1 MEGIFFFDDLGSTL
15 LTISLINI
23 YKENISVQGIEMGTW
38 LKWVLKFYP
47 ASFKEKM
54 GEAWLETAQA
64 VWEQH
69 AQKNWIAQSI
79 LAFEMM
85 ATSVFWAAP
94 QAHYYHWISLMK
106 APEEQAAL
114 QSVGQGNALAL
125 LRAHTPK
132 PFKKMGVFFLMVA
145 VFWILAFV
153 SALGFFASS
162 QLYGDTPN
170 PLIFPS
176 AVVVVIVAVI
186 LNFDRL
192 KQLWITHGKPR
203 HSIIWGIFLGTM
215 SAGLFALFGQLNI
228 VTVQAERVFEE
239 YSAVRESFQFYKQD
253 PKTLSSQ
260 DLPLPWIAT
269 QRQWFT
275 DDGDFLEGKQQ
286 AWCNQ
291 ANNKMDFWIAQ
302 NNSTTLDPIK
312 IMLMQGTLN
321 TIYRK
326 GCLSDGKYRE
336 TFNHL
341 SQKARTGNI
350 LAFPSLADINRVD
363 PPKTHTRF
371 YDNPILLRSI
381 PFFSKAM
388 GASAYLSQ
396 KHVILTPQAYCFT
409 ALSKIMSEEKLEG
422 KTDLQKNIAFCEAKP
437 NAVSLSEPQH
447 WWEYLFFTR
456 TAEEREIAHFDQ
468 APRVDEAQMK
478 AIQDEI
484 RTLLHHT
491 LKPQASAMK
500 DTTP

>member
-1 MEGIFFFDDLGSTL
+1 
-15 LTISLINI
+15 
-23 YKENISVQGIEMGTW
+23 MGTW

-64 VWEQH
+64 LWEEH

-79 LAFEMM
+79 IALEMM

-114 QSVGQGNALAL
+114 QSLGQGNALAL

-153 SALGFFASS
+153 SALGVFASS

-170 PLIFPS
+170 PLILPG
-176 AVVVVIVAVI
+176 AIVIVIIAVI

-192 KQLWITHGKPR
+192 KQLWINYGKPR
-203 HSIIWGIFLGTM
+203 HSITWGIFLGTV
-215 SAGLFALFGQLNI
+215 SAGAFVLLGQLNI
-228 VTVQAERVFEE
+228 VTVQAVRVFEE
-239 YSAVRESFQFYKQD
+239 YGAVRESFQFYKQH

-260 DLPLPWIAT
+260 DLPWIAT
-269 QRQWFT
+269 QGQWFT
-275 DDGDFLEGKQQ
+275 DDGDFLAGKQQ

-291 ANNKMDFWIAQ
+291 ANSKMDFWIAQ
-302 NNSTTLDPIK
+302 NNSTTLDPVK
-312 IMLMQGTLN
+312 ILLMQGTLSV
-321 TIYRK
+321 IYTQ
-326 GCLSDGKYRE
+326 GCLSDGKYRQS
-336 TFNHL
+336 FNHL

-350 LAFPSLADINRVD
+350 LAFPSLADINRAA
-363 PPKTHTRF
+363 PPQYTHF
-371 YDNPILLRSI
+371 YDNPVLLRSI
-381 PFFSKAM
+381 PYFSKAM
-388 GASAYLSQ
+388 GATSYLTQ
-396 KHVILTPQAYCFT
+396 KNVILTPQAYCFT
-409 ALSKIMSEEKLEG
+409 ALSKIMKEEKLEG
-422 KTDLQKNIAFCEAKP
+422 KIDMQKNIAFCETKP
-437 NAVSLSEPQH
+437 KAASLSEPQH

-468 APRVDEAQMK
+468 APRVNEAQMK
-478 AIQDEI
+478 AIQDEV
-484 RTLLHHT
+484 RALLHQT
-491 LKPQASAMK
+491 IKPQASAMK